1 MENKKIKDIDSSEI
15 PIGKL
20 VSIISRSYGIYLNRH
35 LEGLNLRGLQIPVL
49 LEIHKRKTTSQ
60 SDIASDYC
68 IDKGAVSRALRKLED
83 EKYILRTIDT
93 TNRRRN
99 IVSLTEKG
107 NKTIHEICTIFEKW
121 ESEIYKDIDLKEKE
135 ALQKSLKIIALKSIE
150 INNE

>member
-1 MENKKIKDIDSSEI
+1 MENKKIEDIDSSEI

-35 LEGLNLRGLQIPVL
+35 LEGLNLRGLQIPLL

-83 EKYILRTIDT
+83 E
-93 TNRRRN
+93 
-99 IVSLTEKG
+99 E
-107 NKTIHEICTIFEKW
+107 
-121 ESEIYKDIDLKEKE
+121 
-135 ALQKSLKIIALKSIE
+135 
-150 INNE
+150 